1 VLAVFTPPS
10 GLDASTY
17 PVYSGFIDVT
27 SGSETVHVSYLGL
40 LGSLKDKQV
49 IDTTDAVL
57 GFKVPAIL
65 NATQHPQVDP
75 TNYTFV
81 GKDHPSFV
89 FRFVLPFPTPR
100 LLRFFKKKCL
110 PIEIKSFFFF
120 FEWSDWSSELR
131 LYVSI
136 WFKLRLP
143 QAVSPAAC
151 LQGPTFSVPSSQL
164 TIFRVTTR

>member
-1 VLAVFTPPS
+1 MAASVEIVPSTFTVQPGQSQPVLAVFTPPS

-120 FEWSDWSSELR
+120 
-131 LYVSI
+131 
-136 WFKLRLP
+136 
-143 QAVSPAAC
+143 
-151 LQGPTFSVPSSQL
+151 
-164 TIFRVTTR
+164 